1 MTVAPISVPSE
12 FVMSNVTLIV
22 DNSVNIA
29 SGTSSNPTSKGVAV
43 YATDTINVAS
53 QHTFE
58 SCGQKSAFLTP
69 QGKYVRL
76 VMPPS

>member
-1 MTVAPISVPSE
+1 
-12 FVMSNVTLIV
+12 V

-29 SGTSSNPTSKGVAV
+29 SGTSSNPTSRGAAI

-53 QHTFE
+53 QHTFR
-58 SCGQKSAFLTP
+58 SCGQERAFLTP

-76 VMPPS
+76 VLPPS